1 MKNKKKMQKGI
12 IIVGLAA
19 LFLLGIHMLTAEKT
33 KGKCGENL
41 RWVYE
46 DGVLTISGT
55 GDMYYEGKAP
65 WSKWRRD
72 DLVRVVIGE
81 GCTSICSNAFTGC
94 YHLTEVVL
102 PDSLEY
108 IGEEAFR
115 YCSALTEAEF
125 PDSLE
130 KIGEEAFMGC
140 LLGTYNPAGIPS
152 ERWQGCVRGLYFPD
166 TGNFPRVF
174 WKD

>member
-72 DLVRVVIGE
+72 DLVRV
-81 GCTSICSNAFTGC
+81 
-94 YHLTEVVL
+94 
-102 PDSLEY
+102 
-108 IGEEAFR
+108 
-115 YCSALTEAEF
+115 
-125 PDSLE
+125 
-130 KIGEEAFMGC
+130 
-140 LLGTYNPAGIPS
+140 
-152 ERWQGCVRGLYFPD
+152 
-166 TGNFPRVF
+166 
-174 WKD
+174 